1 MLKLTTTMVLTK
13 DEASE
18 RDDYGRDR
26 QRHVKPM
33 PYETQHHGQ
42 RKQDS
47 PRSGLHRNMEPQP
60 PIHGLACLL
69 LCRHMRMIPMRRS
82 LGDHTCPAQQC
93 PSHRPRRW
101 LRTVVGGGGGYES
114 YAVYGRAADWVARA
128 LGPGALPELSAREG
142 GIGVFM
148 RRERSHEGT
157 HPR

>member
-1 MLKLTTTMVLTK
+1 MVLPEE
-13 DEASE
+13 EASE
-18 RDDYGRDR
+18 RDGYGRDR

-47 PRSGLHRNMEPQP
+47 PRSCLHRDMEPQP

-69 LCRHMRMIPMRRS
+69 LCRNMCMIPMRRS
-82 LGDHTCPAQQC
+82 LGDHTSPAQQC
-93 PSHRPRRW
+93 PSHNPRRW
-101 LRTVVGGGGGYES
+101 LTTVIGVEVVDS
-114 YAVYGRAADWVARA
+114 YAVYGRAADSVAWA
-128 LGPGALPELSAREG
+128 MGPGALPELSAREG